1 MLELIPKVI
10 PAPDP
15 AVPDSVAE
23 FDLVQ
28 PFLLE
33 SSGIRGDLVR
43 LGAVAEHIVT
53 RHAYPEPLA
62 GLLVEMLTLTAMLS
76 SMMKYDGVFSLQTS
90 GDGPVRPMVSDMTS
104 KGHLRGYAGFDA
116 ARLAAVV
123 EGAAVEGA
131 AVEGAAVEAAAGAEV
146 AAGVA
151 ALLGHGHLAYTVDQ
165 GPDME
170 RYQGIVA
177 LSGATLADCL
187 QHYFLQSEQIQTGLI
202 VVSGNGSGA
211 QGGAWRAAGL
221 ILQRLPE
228 EAGRAA
234 AVAPDD
240 DAWRRAM
247 VLQASCTEAELL
259 DPDLPVNDLLYRLFH
274 QEGVR
279 VFQRRPLVA
288 RCRCART
295 RLEETLQSLPRVE
308 IEDLK
313 VDGEVVVTCEYC
325 DRRYHFDDTA
335 LARIYAP
342 TPTP

>member
-1 MLELIPKVI
+1 MPELIPKVI
-10 PAPDP
+10 SFPDP
-15 AVPDSVAE
+15 AATAE

-33 SSGIRGDLVR
+33 SSGFRGDLVR
-43 LGAVAEHIVT
+43 LGEVAEHIVT
-53 RHAYPEPLA
+53 RHAYPGPLA
-62 GLLVEMLTLTAMLS
+62 ALLVEMLTLTAMLS

-90 GDGPVRPMVSDMTS
+90 GDGPVRLMVSDMTS

-116 ARLAAVV
+116 ARLT
-123 EGAAVEGA
+123 
-131 AVEGAAVEAAAGAEV
+131 AAVEAEAGAEG
-146 AAGVA
+146 ALGVA
-151 ALLGHGHLAYTVDQ
+151 ALLGQGHLAYTVDQ

-187 QHYFLQSEQIQTGLI
+187 QHYFLQSEQIQTGLM
-202 VVSGNGSGA
+202 VATGNGD
-211 QGGAWRAAGL
+211 GAWRAAGL

-234 AVAPDD
+234 PDDDD

-259 DPDLPVNDLLYRLFH
+259 DPGLPVDTLLYRLFH
-274 QEGVR
+274 EEGVR
-279 VFQRRPLVA
+279 VFRRRPLVA

-295 RLEETLQSLPRVE
+295 RLEETLRSLPRAE
-308 IEDLK
+308 IEDLR
-313 VDGEVVVTCEYC
+313 VGGEVIVTCEYC
-325 DRRYHFDDTA
+325 NRRYRFDDAA
-335 LARIYAP
+335 LARIYSDG
-342 TPTP
+342 

>member
-1 MLELIPKVI
+1 VPELISKDES
-10 PAPDP
+10 APISDL
-15 AVPDSVAE
+15 VAE
-23 FDLVQ
+23 VDLVQ

-43 LGAVAEHIVT
+43 LGATAQHIIT
-53 RHAYPEPLA
+53 RHAYPASLA

-90 GDGPVRPMVSDMTS
+90 GDGPVRLMVSDVTTE
-104 KGHLRGYAGFDA
+104 GHLRGYAGFDA
-116 ARLAAVV
+116 ERLAAA
-123 EGAAVEGA
+123 G
-131 AVEGAAVEAAAGAEV
+131 EAGIAE
-146 AAGVA
+146 
-151 ALLGHGHLAYTVDQ
+151 LLGKGHLAYTVDQ

-202 VVSGNGSGA
+202 VASGNSG
-211 QGGAWRAAGL
+211 GNWRAAGL

-228 EAGRAA
+228 EAAGGAA
-234 AVAPDD
+234 ETVPDE

-274 QEGVR
+274 EEGVR
-279 VFQRRPLVA
+279 VFQRRPLAA
-288 RCRCART
+288 RCRCARS
-295 RLEETLQSLPRVE
+295 RLEETLRSLPREE

-313 VDGEVVVTCEYC
+313 IDGEVVVTCEYC
-325 DRRYHFDDTA
+325 NRRYHFDDAA
-335 LARIYAP
+335 LAGIYGTEA
-342 TPTP
+342 TP

>member
-1 MLELIPKVI
+1 MPELIPKE
-10 PAPDP
+10 
-15 AVPDSVAE
+15 VPVSAVAE

-53 RHAYPEPLA
+53 RHAYPGPLA

-90 GDGPVRPMVSDMTS
+90 GDGPVRLMVSDMTS

-131 AVEGAAVEAAAGAEV
+131 AVEAAGAEV

-187 QHYFLQSEQIQTGLI
+187 QHYFLQSEQIQTGLM
-202 VVSGNGSGA
+202 VASGNE
-211 QGGAWRAAGL
+211 GGARGGGTWRAAGL

-234 AVAPDD
+234 PDDD

-259 DPDLPVNDLLYRLFH
+259 DPGLPVDTLLYRLFH
-274 QEGVR
+274 EEGVR
-279 VFQRRPLVA
+279 VFRRRPLVA

-295 RLEETLQSLPRVE
+295 RLEETLRSLPRAE
-308 IEDLK
+308 IEDLR
-313 VDGEVVVTCEYC
+313 VDGEVIVTCEYC
-325 DRRYHFDDTA
+325 NRRYCFNDAA
-335 LARIYAP
+335 LARIYSGG
-342 TPTP
+342 

>member
-1 MLELIPKVI
+1 VPELNPKEV
-10 PAPDP
+10 PDPDP
-15 AVPDSVAE
+15 AAAAAE

-33 SSGIRGDLVR
+33 TSGIRGDLVR

-53 RHAYPEPLA
+53 RHAYPGPLA
-62 GLLVEMLTLTAMLS
+62 ALLVEMLTLTAMLS

-90 GDGPVRPMVSDMTS
+90 GDGPVRLMVSDMTS
-104 KGHLRGYAGFDA
+104 MGHLRGYAGFDA
-116 ARLAAVV
+116 ERLTAV
-123 EGAAVEGA
+123 G
-131 AVEGAAVEAAAGAEV
+131 
-146 AAGVA
+146 AGVTE
-151 ALLGHGHLAYTVDQ
+151 LLGPGVAELLGPGVAELLGKGHLAYTIDQ

-202 VVSGNGSGA
+202 VASGRV
-211 QGGAWRAAGL
+211 GGTWRAAGL

-228 EAGRAA
+228 EAAGGAA
-234 AVAPDD
+234 EAVPDD

-274 QEGVR
+274 EEGVR

-288 RCRCART
+288 RCRCARA
-295 RLEETLQSLPRVE
+295 RLEETLQSLPRAE

-325 DRRYHFDDTA
+325 NRRYRFDDAA
-335 LARIYAP
+335 LARIYSPNPAP
-342 TPTP
+342 